1 MLYTLFVFTFGVY
14 VGQEYND
21 VPNVRTTV
29 NRAMRYLKDTE
40 SKDGTG
46 GTGDTGATGGT
57 RGAGGTDNVPKS
69 MVEIWKSFFDKPKN
83 D

>member
-21 VPNVRTTV
+21 VPNVRATV
-29 NRAMRYLKDTE
+29 NRAMRYLKDP
-40 SKDGTG
+40 DGNNTG
-46 GTGDTGATGGT
+46 GS
-57 RGAGGTDNVPKS
+57 AGGPGNGSSSGVAGAESVPKS
-69 MVEIWKSFFDKPKN
+69 VVDFWKSFFEKPKN

>member
-29 NRAMRYLKDTE
+29 NRAMRYLKDPDAANGNGT
-40 SKDGTG
+40 STGTG
-46 GTGDTGATGGT
+46 TSGGVAGAES
-57 RGAGGTDNVPKS
+57 VPKS
-69 MVEIWKSFFDKPKN
+69 VVQFWKSFFEKPK
-83 D
+83 DD